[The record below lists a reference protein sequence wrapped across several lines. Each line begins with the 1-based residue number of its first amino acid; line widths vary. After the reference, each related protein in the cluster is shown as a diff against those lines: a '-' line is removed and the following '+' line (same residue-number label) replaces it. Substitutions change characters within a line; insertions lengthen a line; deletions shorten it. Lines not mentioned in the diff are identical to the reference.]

1 MPIAVL
7 TQDRDAGDLVE
18 RVGIADLPSSIR
30 PHASCRCDRS
40 AHRAAHSQSFPR
52 SAASPQ
58 DPASNRNPI
67 RQHQHWHHGGA
78 SLMAGL
84 FLLPLIL
91 GVLLIAS
98 VLATLLLRFAL
109 LATASLCTR
118 HGAWRLSRALGRT
131 TRFVFGAA
139 VGESL
144 AFDWE
149 MSALREA
156 GKIAEAADIARTR
169 VADGSL
175 PPWSRNVAIDLL
187 ISAGAYSTAL
197 ASEPPATMPTNA
209 RDALALTLI
218 QVNLAEAEYNVGRWD
233 GAEARL
239 RPLDLACWYFPITRA
254 GLLQQR
260 AWIAAHRGRAAESL
274 DLCAKVDPR
283 GLPRR
288 YRAEFHFTRAAALLA
303 ADRVDDAEAALDR
316 GARLARRLS
325 SKRNVL
331 FLRARIAAARGDW
344 DSAARSCREA
354 VHHRFCGQG
363 GAGIVLWAQ
372 ALRQLG
378 RQPDADNALRLVAQ
392 RDPESEAAV
401 MAAQLLAAPE
411 VAGVPS

>member
-1 MPIAVL
+1 MAQKASGREHGALGEATGFDADLGRIELAAPGGARGVASPGRGAERGRRERLPGPDAEGAVRLKAFMPIAVL

-197 ASEPPATMPTNA
+197 ASEPPAPCRRT
-209 RDALALTLI
+209 LA
-218 QVNLAEAEYNVGRWD
+218 
-233 GAEARL
+233 
-239 RPLDLACWYFPITRA
+239 TR
-254 GLLQQR
+254 
-260 AWIAAHRGRAAESL
+260 S
-274 DLCAKVDPR
+274 P
-283 GLPRR
+283 
-288 YRAEFHFTRAAALLA
+288 
-303 ADRVDDAEAALDR
+303 
-316 GARLARRLS
+316 
-325 SKRNVL
+325 
-331 FLRARIAAARGDW
+331 
-344 DSAARSCREA
+344 
-354 VHHRFCGQG
+354 
-363 GAGIVLWAQ
+363 
-372 ALRQLG
+372 
-378 RQPDADNALRLVAQ
+378 
-392 RDPESEAAV
+392 
-401 MAAQLLAAPE
+401 
-411 VAGVPS
+411 